1 MSIHLQSRQA
11 YGERVAGATVHVT
24 LEPCSHHGR
33 TPRCDALIDAG
44 VARVVMSLRDP
55 NPLSFGTGAA
65 RLRAAGIEVEVEE
78 GPLAA
83 ESRELNI
90 GFFSRMEREGRGSG

>member
-1 MSIHLQSRQA
+1 MLAPRPH
-11 YGERVAGATVHVT
+11 AT
-24 LEPCSHHGR
+24 C
-33 TPRCDALIDAG
+33 CDALIDAG

-55 NPLSFGTGAA
+55 NPLVFGTGAA
-65 RLRAAGIEVEVEE
+65 RLRAAGIEVEVEVEVEE